1 MPEETDEEL
10 DRTPPP
16 RRRRLRRKTADP
28 SCTLRC
34 SCCNIPNSYS
44 TIKSRKDCNGDLLCG
59 SCETFYDCG
68 YCNST
73 ICRLCYTIHPDRC
86 NRQNNHQ
93 PTTLEFDIDIQDYI
107 GDGTVT
113 LPQPDNDQHYD
124 FQELFG
130 FPAESALEDS
140 SSTHS
145 DATFINDFFIGDT
158 ENETNYQN
166 EFFIG
171 ELSDLDNDDNESNI
185 SNRTFQNDK

>member
-1 MPEETDEEL
+1 MIKAVSLLTHLCPVSQPQANFSDTFRSSVTPTELPLPEETDEEL
-10 DRTPPP
+10 DLTPPP

-44 TIKSRKDCNGDLLCG
+44 TIKSCKDCNGDLLCG

-86 NRQNNHQ
+86 NRQHNHQ
-93 PTTLEFDIDIQDYI
+93 PTTLEFDSDIGDYI

-113 LPQPDNDQHYD
+113 LPQPDND
-124 FQELFG
+124 
-130 FPAESALEDS
+130 
-140 SSTHS
+140 
-145 DATFINDFFIGDT
+145 
-158 ENETNYQN
+158 
-166 EFFIG
+166 
-171 ELSDLDNDDNESNI
+171 
-185 SNRTFQNDK
+185 